1 MLQDSPGSALRTS
14 GGQIVVSTQAPGHP
28 GMMGKPTGV
37 QLAARTMVPGGR
49 TLSQEDLEQF
59 GLSVEVSSANQMAS
73 QGTITSTGQNRSFMT
88 NINQPVCQ
96 ASQSRF

>member
-1 MLQDSPGSALRTS
+1 MLQDSPGSSLRTS
-14 GGQIVVSTQAPGHP
+14 GGQIVVSTQSPGH
-28 GMMGKPTGV
+28 MMGKPTGV

-59 GLSVEVSSANQMAS
+59 GLSVEVSSANQMSS
-73 QGTITSTGQNRSFMT
+73 QGTITSTGHEQNRSFMT

-96 ASQSRF
+96 ASQLPF